1 MQVPDIDRRR
11 QWLAVLAKAQAEE
24 IAAAWRDLG
33 LLPAVQ
39 RLRGPETG
47 LVMLQGR
54 VGGEGPP
61 FNLGEMTVTR
71 CTVRLEDGRIGH
83 ATVAGRDGEQAER
96 IAVLDALLQDPA
108 RHDAI
113 HAAVLAPLAAAQSAR
128 RDAAAR
134 KAGATKVE
142 FFTLVRGED

>member
-1 MQVPDIDRRR
+1 MLSPDIDRRR
-11 QWLAVLAKAQAEE
+11 RWLAVLAKALAEE

-33 LLPAVQ
+33 PLPAVQ

-71 CTVRLEDGRIGH
+71 CTIRLENGRIGH
-83 ATVAGRDGEQAER
+83 ATVAGRDGGHAER

-113 HAAVLAPLAAAQSAR
+113 HTAVVAPLATAQAAR
-128 RDAAAR
+128 RDEAAR